1 VNKPALVTLTLA
13 FALSGCHSNVR
24 DSSPSLLKD
33 GVQLQQNTVAVDAQ
47 HAKVVM
53 KASGSTIPVEF
64 SIRRA
69 DDPDRRMEELGTVVD
84 SGRGKVFGWIA
95 KLNEVGNSAVAK
107 RFPQLE
113 TQADADKTIEVSGYA
128 NGPRTGVLHTC
139 GPVSNSFTPE
149 RGKAYLVEFEFVGGS
164 CEQHVYDVT
173 QPEQRI
179 PVKS

>member
-1 VNKPALVTLTLA
+1 MNKPALVTLTLA
-13 FALSGCHSNVR
+13 IALAGCHSNVR

-33 GVQLQQNTVAVDAQ
+33 GVQLHQNTVAVDAQ

-53 KASGSTIPVEF
+53 KATGSTIPVEF

-69 DDPDRRMEELGTVVD
+69 DDPDRRMELLGTVVD
-84 SGRGKVFGWIA
+84 SGRGQVFGWIA

-113 TQADADKTIEVSGYA
+113 TQADADKAIEVSGYA
-128 NGPRTGVLHTC
+128 SGPRTGVVHTC

-149 RGKAYLVEFEFVGGS
+149 RGKTYLVEFEFVGDG
-164 CEQHVYDVT
+164 CEQRVYDVT

>member
-13 FALSGCHSNVR
+13 IALAGCHSNVR

-33 GVQLQQNTVAVDAQ
+33 GVQLHQNTVAVDAQ

-53 KASGSTIPVEF
+53 KATGSTIPVEF

-69 DDPDRRMEELGTVVD
+69 DDPDRRMELLGTVVD
-84 SGRGKVFGWIA
+84 SGRGQVFGWIA

-113 TQADADKTIEVSGYA
+113 TQADADKVFEVSGYA
-128 NGPRTGVLHTC
+128 SGPRTGVVHTC

-149 RGKAYLVEFEFVGGS
+149 RGKTYLVEFEFVGDG
-164 CEQHVYDVT
+164 CEQRVYDIT

>member
-1 VNKPALVTLTLA
+1 MNKPALVTLTLA
-13 FALSGCHSNVR
+13 IALAGCHSNVR

-33 GVQLQQNTVAVDAQ
+33 GVQLHQSTVAVDAQ

-53 KASGSTIPVEF
+53 KATGSTIPVEF

-69 DDPDRRMEELGTVVD
+69 DDPDRRMELLGTVVD
-84 SGRGKVFGWIA
+84 SGRGQVFGWIA

-113 TQADADKTIEVSGYA
+113 TQADADKAIEVSGYA
-128 NGPRTGVLHTC
+128 SGPRTGVVHTC

-149 RGKAYLVEFEFVGGS
+149 RGKTYLVEFEFVGDG
-164 CEQHVYDVT
+164 CEQRVYDVT
-173 QPEQRI
+173 LPEQRI